1 MDVFIQ
7 LSHKGSPVTVV
18 RLLDEKLSAAIA
30 RDVRKELSQILTEK
44 PGHFLLDLSQVS
56 LIDSMGLSVLVW
68 AHRHCRASG
77 YQLKFCSLQEQVK
90 LLFSIT
96 GLDAIYEIYPS
107 VEKALESFP

>member
-1 MDVFIQ
+1 MDVFIR

-18 RLLDEKLSAAIA
+18 RLPSEKLNAAIA

-68 AHRHCRASG
+68 AHRHCRTSG
-77 YQLKFCSLQEQVK
+77 HQLKFCGLQEQVK
-90 LLFSIT
+90 LLFSIAS
-96 GLDAIYEIYPS
+96 LDTIYEIYPS
-107 VEKALESFP
+107 VEEALESLP

>member
-1 MDVFIQ
+1 MDVFIR

-30 RDVRKELSQILTEK
+30 REVRKELSQILTEK

-56 LIDSMGLSVLVW
+56 LIDSVGLSVLVG
-68 AHRHCRASG
+68 AHRHCRTLG
-77 YQLKFCSLQEQVK
+77 YQLKFCGLQEQVK
-90 LLFSIT
+90 LLFAIV
-96 GLDAIYEIYPS
+96 GLDTIYEIYPS